1 MKTAKINKVTID
13 SWDWQYGK
21 MYSHHLELDNWETIK
36 LNKKKDNSFKVGDT
50 VSYEEN
56 WDGKWKEVKEE
67 NNFKAKSNSDTN
79 IWAMIGMSFKLAF
92 EHLYDKSNY
101 NETYNLAVRIFED
114 AMHLFENY
122 GKGKTEITE
131 STSEWETNDDLP
143 F

>member
-1 MKTAKINKVTID
+1 MKTAKIKKVTIE
-13 SWDWQYGK
+13 SWDSQYGK
-21 MYSHHLELDNWETIK
+21 MYSHKMELDNWETIK
-36 LNKKKDNSFKVGDT
+36 INKKKDNSFKAGDSI
-50 VSYEEN
+50 SYEEN

-114 AMHLFENY
+114 AMNLFNNY
-122 GKGKTEITE
+122 GRNNWTTDTKPE
-131 STSEWETNDDLP
+131 SESENDDLP